1 MDDYL
6 TKPIE
11 CKTLLKFIGRIAR
24 RSKRGTPRGVR
35 GTPPE
40 DKGGDG
46 GDAASCSSSPATDI
60 PALEA
65 HFRARV
71 RKITRSLQ
79 QGAQRAQLSIVQ
91 IEADQLLGLSVLPEL
106 RAVRGA
112 VQRVLSLSAT
122 DPAAACA
129 AVAEVV
135 AEVRAAFGTDK
146 DKDEPSTLPAVNTA
160 MAKSSSGNVLAR
172 APHVTVPASLAPQNA
187 ERSSFAPTAASSAAA
202 PPAAAP
208 AAAPA
213 ADIDRP
219 PAATRPETAALPVS
233 FARA

>member
-6 TKPIE
+6 TKPVD

-40 DKGGDG
+40 DTPEDKGGGG

-112 VQRVLSLSAT
+112 VQRVLRLSAT

-135 AEVRAAFGTDK
+135 AAVRAAFGTDK
-146 DKDEPSTLPAVNTA
+146 DKDAPSTLP
-160 MAKSSSGNVLAR
+160 
-172 APHVTVPASLAPQNA
+172 
-187 ERSSFAPTAASSAAA
+187 RSIQPWPS
-202 PPAAAP
+202 
-208 AAAPA
+208 
-213 ADIDRP
+213 P
-219 PAATRPETAALPVS
+219 PAATFSPARRTSRCQRRSRRRTQSALRSRRPLRHPPPRHPPPRPPPRPPRPCPRPQRRRST
-233 FARA
+233 